1 MKGKCEPQSLALAS
15 SLYITKYLNHMR
27 SYNRGIDESIH
38 LNGMFSPA
46 LCFLFVLDRSAP
58 NGAPTFDGRGTLNAN
73 EIAATAIASLSLP
86 PPVVLVRLSSS
97 LLSRSPD
104 RAAIRSPRPRPLA
117 LGTSFLPSFLTRRRR
132 RGPLVQVRN
141 SVSRRENHFL
151 HSMDKIK
158 LLTF

>member
-73 EIAATAIASLSLP
+73 EIAATAIASLSLRP
-86 PPVVLVRLSSS
+86 SSS
-97 LLSRSPD
+97 SVFP
-104 RAAIRSPRPRPLA
+104 PRCYLA
-117 LGTSFLPSFLTRRRR
+117 LQTAQPFAPPARSLWGLPSFLPSFQDGGAAAHSFKSET
-132 RGPLVQVRN
+132 
-141 SVSRRENHFL
+141 VSPEG
-151 HSMDKIK
+151 KIIFCPQWIK
-158 LLTF
+158 

>member
-73 EIAATAIASLSLP
+73 EIAATAIASLS
-86 PPVVLVRLSSS
+86 VVVRLSSS
-97 LLSRSPD
+97 PPLAAISLSRP
-104 RAAIRSPRPRPLA
+104 RSHSLA
-117 LGTSFLPSFLTRRRR
+117 LGTSFLPSKTAAPRPTRSSQKQCLQK
-132 RGPLVQVRN
+132 GKSFFALN
-141 SVSRRENHFL
+141 G
-151 HSMDKIK
+151 
-158 LLTF
+158 